1 MIEIVGA
8 SSALQNCL
16 LFVVLLVFFYFLA
29 RLYTPNERDLYYIAC
44 GHIFLTEAATDSPA
58 KLISFLSYRDLKLH
72 TNMGISWMDDLA
84 VSITIMKW
92 LQKI

>member
-44 GHIFLTEAATDSPA
+44 GHIFLTEAATDSSEVDFFSVLPRFEVTH
-58 KLISFLSYRDLKLH
+58 KYGHLLD
-72 TNMGISWMDDLA
+72 G
-84 VSITIMKW
+84 
-92 LQKI
+92 